1 MNTGGTLIVPRL
13 IFVSPYSLTSFAANS
28 LLFVSHWSDEFA
40 QGRFG
45 GEEVRPFY
53 FSLYNDHH
61 ANWHLVGLFPSSTQE
76 DKNVPFAYSL
86 CSYTSG

>member
-1 MNTGGTLIVPRL
+1 MFLR
-13 IFVSPYSLTSFAANS
+13 SLTSFAANA

-53 FSLYNDHH
+53 FSLYNDHR
-61 ANWHLVGLFPSSTQE
+61 ANWHLVGLFPSSTQ
-76 DKNVPFAYSL
+76 DTMCAFFLFPL
-86 CSYTSG
+86 